1 MRMVSRIAAHCGV
14 ASLTFVLLL
23 IPDFQGTPTML
34 MSHVLGPKFM
44 ANVHSRSGVFMR
56 HSHTCANPLT
66 PLAGAL
72 AIAVFQGWKRR

>member
-14 ASLTFVLLL
+14 ASLTFALLL

-34 MSHVLGPKFM
+34 MPHVLGPEIV

-56 HSHTCANPLT
+56 HSYACTNPLT
-66 PLAGAL
+66 PLAHAL
-72 AIAVFQGWKRR
+72 ALVVFQRWTQR